1 MADPT
6 IGSGFNKDIAYRYK
20 PGQTQAE
27 FYSQNTGQTFGGADQ
42 LASYINSAYQGAN
55 ANPDNVFGVLAGGF
69 TPRSQALDQIKN
81 DLNSFQQQ
89 TFNSG
94 DPTSTSRKSSSIT
107 DSIASE
113 QGNYDTY
120 FKEYNDLKTRLQAL
134 SAPNYQDSYNQL
146 RQSSGIVGVEGDF
159 ANNQKTIRELPYVN
173 RQNFGNGGV
182 ATEAQLQADTIQ
194 KGIPLEIQQAN
205 LLDRLK
211 IAQSFID
218 NSLKFKELDT
228 NAARQSL
235 SDALNTTL
243 QTIDL
248 SRTHLND
255 LLAQQQVQKAQ
266 QEKAQQ
272 FAYENRIGKPFY
284 DIGGTVYRTSD
295 GRPAT
300 SPQDYLEMGG
310 KGDFSDVQSVD
321 ISQTFANQLAL
332 AKQNREILES
342 DRNFD
347 LQKEQLQVQREGQ
360 SKFTLGTDTW
370 GNPIVLNTRTG
381 TFTGGDSSSGG
392 SKPYYGLAPKI
403 YDKAA
408 AIVSQFDG
416 EAIAKKYNIVADGNN
431 YAQSI
436 DPNTKNAAEHQ
447 ALIYGLAKALD
458 PDSVVRE
465 GEYATIQKYSQSW
478 LEAFGFN
485 AQRVINNQGLLSAD
499 AIKKVQSVIRE
510 KFNSA
515 DAQYQN
521 LYSEYARRIDAVTNS
536 QGKGNEM
543 LTDYSKA
550 YKAQSDPVLNNLW
563 GDGFT
568 TNSPLDLNKAR
579 SSGGLSFNSG
589 TGITQRGAS
598 PAKTSQSGS
607 VIFASAFPVGSK
619 GGQCGDFARTLISK
633 YGYDYPRV
641 GDSLAEKAKVARH
654 SGSPPNA
661 WGIGTVLITNESKE
675 NGHVAVINAI
685 TPKGYQVS
693 ESNYSLNGKV
703 NHTRIIPFNSPKLIG
718 GINPTRK
725 TQTA

>member
-27 FYSQNTGQTFGGADQ
+27 FYSQNTGQAFGGADQ
-42 LASYINSAYQGAN
+42 LASYINSSYQGAN
-55 ANPDNVFGVLAGGF
+55 ATADNVFGVLAGGF

-81 DLNSFQQQ
+81 DLNSFQQE

-94 DPTSTSRKSSSIT
+94 DSANTARKSSSIT

-120 FKEYNDLKTRLQAL
+120 FKEYSDLKAKLNAL
-134 SAPNYQDSYNQL
+134 SVPNYQQEYNQL
-146 RQSSGIVGVEGDF
+146 RQSSGILGVENDF

-173 RQNFGNGGV
+173 RQNFGNAGV
-182 ATEAQLQADTIQ
+182 ATEAQLQADTGQ

-211 IAQSFID
+211 LAQSFID

-235 SDALNTTL
+235 ADGLNTAL

-295 GRPAT
+295 GRPVT

-310 KGDFSDVQSVD
+310 KGDFSDVQPVD
-321 ISQTFANQLAL
+321 ISKTFANQLAL
-332 AKQNREILES
+332 RQLEREEFES
-342 DRNFD
+342 DRNFG
-347 LQKEQLQVQREGQ
+347 LEKEQLEYQKGATKYQ
-360 SKFTLGTDTW
+360 LGTDAW
-370 GNPIVLNTRTG
+370 GNPIVFNPRTG
-381 TFTGGDSSSGG
+381 TYTGGDSTADG
-392 SKPYYGLAPKI
+392 SLPYYGLAPKI

-416 EAIAKKYNIVADGNN
+416 EAISKKYNIVADGNN

-499 AIKKVQSVIRE
+499 AIKKVQGVIKE
-510 KFNSA
+510 KHNSIE
-515 DAQYQN
+515 AQYQN
-521 LYSEYARRIDAVTNS
+521 LYSEYARRIDAATGAT
-536 QGKGNEM
+536 GKGTEM

-550 YKAQSDPVLNNLW
+550 FKAQSDPVLNNLW

-568 TNSPLDLNKAR
+568 TDSALDLNKAR
-579 SSGGLSFNSG
+579 SSGGLSFDSG
-589 TGITQRGAS
+589 TGVTQRGAS

-607 VIFASAFPVGSK
+607 VIFASAFPLGSK

-641 GDSLAEKAKVARH
+641 GDSLAEKAKVARQ

-661 WGIGTVLITNESKE
+661 WGIGTVLITSESKE

-693 ESNYSLNGKV
+693 ESNYSLNRKV